1 MMLCNIP
8 VRRTALRGWP
18 PQDPS
23 RETPSEAFGERG
35 GRRSNRPGN
44 SQAKGPRSGDE
55 LLESEAVPRDWSAAS
70 TEGVIRQSSKDSR
83 GNLSGPMTEGL
94 RSRGRGLLHRD
105 RK

>member
-18 PQDPS
+18 AHDPS
-23 RETPSEAFGERG
+23 RETPSKALREGG

-55 LLESEAVPRDWSAAS
+55 LLESETAQAVS
-70 TEGVIRQSSKDSR
+70 TEGVIRTAVQGSR
-83 GNLSGPMTEGL
+83 GNLSGPTTEGP
-94 RSRGRGLLHRD
+94 RSDGRGLLHRD